1 MKNVTFLLL
10 TIFSLFSAGL
20 ASAQNCQPAP
30 ACQKQL
36 AKPFSNCAAAFL
48 NNKMLVNDYSR
59 NGRCI
64 VEEGAKGKL
73 MVSTVNLSFESA
85 EPFKSAGF
93 KVAIKNEE
101 TGTLWLFSE
110 ETYRE
115 IELESILSKCQ
126 RGDKIVLLTVDN
138 EFSLPHNEIAINWG
152 C

>member
-1 MKNVTFLLL
+1 MKNVTLLLL
-10 TIFSLFSAGL
+10 TIFSLFLVESV
-20 ASAQNCQPAP
+20 SAQTCQPAP
-30 ACQKQL
+30 SCKSAT
-36 AKPFSNCAAAFL
+36 KPFSNCAAAFL
-48 NNKMLVNDYSR
+48 NNKMLVNDYSP

-64 VEEGAKGKL
+64 VEEGSKGKL
-73 MVSTVNLSFESA
+73 MVSTVNLSFESV

-115 IELESILSKCQ
+115 IEVEKILAKCQ
-126 RGDKIVLLTVDN
+126 KGDKIVLLTVDN